1 MEKELHGFSKKRR
14 CSFENEVDEYL
25 ERLVL
30 EAEKENKE
38 LKSGQRVSP
47 GDEKL
52 LLKGIE
58 LGYFDRE
65 GSKVFLT
72 EKGVER
78 SKQLIRSHRLA
89 ERLLADILNFSEDE
103 IEEDACRYEH
113 LLDES
118 AIDSIC
124 SLLGHPRTC
133 PHGNP
138 IPPGRCCEEGVLRF
152 RPLVVPLTELE
163 PGEEAEVKYLATTDN
178 DRLAHL
184 TSLGIAPGQQI
195 TLIRRRPA
203 YIVQVDTS
211 VISFDEE
218 IARQI
223 YVRPVKQ
230 TVAVKKGRR
239 FRWGRKFLRRG

>member
-1 MEKELHGFSKKRR
+1 VTEDLHGFSKRR
-14 CSFENEVDEYL
+14 SCSSENEVDEYL
-25 ERLVL
+25 EKLML
-30 EAEKENKE
+30 EAEKENRE
-38 LKSGQRVSP
+38 LKGDQVVSLP
-47 GDEKL
+47 DEKL
-52 LLKGIE
+52 LEKGIE
-58 LGYFDRE
+58 LGYFSRRGNE
-65 GSKVFLT
+65 ALLT
-72 EKGVER
+72 EEGVER
-78 SKQLIRSHRLA
+78 SRQLIRSHRLA
-89 ERLLADILNFSEDE
+89 ERLLADILNFSDEE

-138 IPPGRCCEEGVLRF
+138 IPPGKCCQGGAFKF

-184 TSLGIAPGQQI
+184 TSLGITPGQQI
-195 TLIRRRPA
+195 TLLRRRPA
-203 YIVQVDTS
+203 YVVQVDTS
-211 VISFDEE
+211 VISFDDE
-218 IARQI
+218 IAGQV

-230 TVAVKKGRR
+230 AVAVKKGRR
-239 FRWGRKFLRRG
+239 FRWSRKFLRGR